1 MSTTVTAPTAHRPQ
15 PRGLSLLRRELR
27 LLLRTRMAVI
37 ALLVLGMLSLAAS
50 WNGARQMDAQRA
62 RIAEAQALQAES
74 SALVLARYGA
84 SGDAGNLAYH
94 RSVLAW
100 DEPAALG
107 FTAVGQR
114 DITPWLMR
122 VRALGLEAQ
131 IYEGEHANPAL
142 ALAGRFDFAFVLVYL
157 APLVLI
163 ALLHDLFSAERE
175 AGRLS
180 LLRALPT
187 AGGGLWWRRAGLR
200 TALVLLALC
209 LPVLPFAISSG
220 AAATALV
227 SLIGLCTLYVL
238 FWAGLCLGVASARGG
253 SGAHAARLVGLW
265 LLLCLVLPSLGQAGL
280 QRALPVDSGLE
291 LMLAQ
296 REEVHAGWDRPK
308 PETFA
313 RFFVDHPEWRDTPPV
328 ETRFH
333 WKWYYALQHAGD
345 LAVREA
351 SADYRR
357 RLSQR
362 ERSTHQLGWLLPAVA
377 TQAALHRLAE
387 SDLEAHLQFLDRVRD
402 LHRALRLQLYPYV
415 FEERPWTP
423 ADDAGVPVYAD
434 SDSAPASPWL
444 LFAMLAVWAGLA
456 LLAARHAV
464 LRVAH

>member
-1 MSTTVTAPTAHRPQ
+1 MSTIVAAAVGVQRP
-15 PRGLSLLRRELR
+15 RAFALLRRELR
-27 LLLRTRMAVI
+27 LLLRARMAVF
-37 ALLVLGMLSLAAS
+37 ALLVLGTLSLAAS

-107 FTAVGQR
+107 FSAVGQR
-114 DITPWLMR
+114 DIAPWLMR

-142 ALAGRFDFAFVLVYL
+142 ALTGRFDFAFVLVYL
-157 APLVLI
+157 TPLVLI

-175 AGRLS
+175 AGRLA
-180 LLRALPT
+180 LLRALPA

-238 FWAGLCLGVASARGG
+238 FWAGLCLAVASARGG

-265 LLLCLVLPSLGQAGL
+265 LLLCLVLPSLGQAAL

-351 SADYRR
+351 SAEYRE
-357 RLSQR
+357 RLRQR

-415 FEERPWTP
+415 FEERAWTIE
-423 ADDAGVPVYAD
+423 DEGKVPRYAD
-434 SDSAPASPWL
+434 TTEAPAAPLGL
-444 LFAMLAVWAGLA
+444 LGMLALWALAMLALGARGL
-456 LLAARHAV
+456 R
-464 LRVAH
+464 RSVA

>member
-1 MSTTVTAPTAHRPQ
+1 MSTIVAAAVGVQRP
-15 PRGLSLLRRELR
+15 RAFALLRRELR
-27 LLLRTRMAVI
+27 LLLRARMAVF
-37 ALLVLGMLSLAAS
+37 ALLVLGTLSLAAS

-107 FTAVGQR
+107 FSAVGQR
-114 DITPWLMR
+114 DIAPWLMR

-175 AGRLS
+175 AGRLA

-220 AAATALV
+220 AAAAALA

-265 LLLCLVLPSLGQAGL
+265 LLLCLVLPSLGQAAL

-415 FEERPWTP
+415 FEERAWTIE
-423 ADDAGVPVYAD
+423 DESKVPRYAD
-434 SDSAPASPWL
+434 STEAAAAPLGL
-444 LFAMLAVWAGLA
+444 LGMLALWALAALA
-456 LLAARHAV
+456 LGARG
-464 LRVAH
+464 LRRSVA